1 MAQDAAK
8 RSEPLSG
15 ILADAFSD
23 RFGEPPAILVRAPG
37 RVNLIGEHT
46 DYNDGF
52 VLPLAIDR
60 AVWIALRPRGDRE
73 VHVWSTDFG
82 ETAHFALDRLHNERA
97 GWSEY
102 LKGTASLLERA
113 GHRLSGWE
121 GMIGSD
127 VPIGAGL
134 SSSAALELATARA
147 FAAVSQFVWE
157 PAAIALLAQR
167 AENEWVGV
175 NCGIMDQMISAVG
188 RDGHAMLIDCRT
200 LGTRAVPVPENTVVV
215 ILDTA
220 TRRGLVDSAYNER
233 RRQCEAAAAFFGVTA
248 LRDVTPEMF
257 EARAGGLDATTV
269 RRARHVVT
277 EDARTL
283 AAAEAMCHGDAA
295 GLGLLMNESHE
306 SLRDDFEV
314 SSPALDT
321 MVEIAQAQPGCQG
334 ARMTG
339 AGFGGCAVALVD
351 RDQSSDVVERVT
363 AEYER
368 RTSLAPRLYVTEA
381 TAGASV
387 VASGVT
393 IRGAPNVRSREG

>member
-1 MAQDAAK
+1 MRPELLSDVLA
-8 RSEPLSG
+8 RHFSE
-15 ILADAFSD
+15 
-23 RFGEPPAILVRAPG
+23 RFAEPPAILVRAPG

-60 AVWIALRPRGDRE
+60 AVWIALRARADRE

-82 ETAHFALDRLHNERA
+82 ESAHFALDQLER
-97 GWSEY
+97 GGPRWSEY
-102 LKGTASLLERA
+102 LKGTAWALERA
-113 GHRLSGWE
+113 GHRLTGWE
-121 GMIGSD
+121 GVMGSD

-134 SSSAALELATARA
+134 SSSAAVELATARA
-147 FAAVSQFVWE
+147 FAAASQLAWE
-157 PAAIALLAQR
+157 PAVMARLAQR

-175 NCGIMDQMISAVG
+175 NCGIMDQMISAAG
-188 RDGHAMLIDCRT
+188 REDQAVLIDCRT
-200 LGTRAVPVPENTVVV
+200 LGTRAVPLPKNTVVV

-233 RRQCEAAAAFFGVTA
+233 RRQCEAAAAFFGVQA

-257 EARAGGLDATTV
+257 EARAGGLDETTA

-277 EDARTL
+277 ENTRTL
-283 AAAEAMCHGDAA
+283 AAAEVMCRGDATA
-295 GLGLLMNESHE
+295 LGLLMNESHE

-314 SSPALDT
+314 SSSALDT
-321 MVEIAQAQPGCQG
+321 MVEIAQARPGCHG

-351 RDQSSDVVERVT
+351 RGQSSAFVERVT

-368 RTSLAPRLYVTEA
+368 QSRVLPRLYVSEA
-381 TAGASV
+381 TAGAAA
-387 VASGVT
+387 VARVAADDADSP
-393 IRGAPNVRSREG
+393 IHARWRSL

>member
-1 MAQDAAK
+1 MRPELLRDVVA
-8 RSEPLSG
+8 RHFSE
-15 ILADAFSD
+15 
-23 RFGEPPAILVRAPG
+23 RFGAPPAIVVRAPG

-60 AVWIALRPRGDRE
+60 AVWIALRPRADRE
-73 VHVWSTDFG
+73 VHVWSTEFA
-82 ETAHFALDRLHNERA
+82 EAAHFALDRLDPLERGREGPA
-97 GWSEY
+97 WSEY
-102 LKGTASLLERA
+102 LKGTAWALQRA
-113 GHRLSGWE
+113 GHGLAGWD
-121 GMIGSD
+121 GVIGSD
-127 VPIGAGL
+127 VPIAAGL

-147 FAAVSQFVWE
+147 FAATSRISWD
-157 PAAIALLAQR
+157 PGAMARLAQR

-188 RDGHAMLIDCRT
+188 REGHAVLIDCRT
-200 LGTRAVPVPENTVVV
+200 LQADAVPLPEDMVVV

-233 RRQCEAAAAFFGVTA
+233 RRQCEAAAAFFGVAA
-248 LRDVTPEMF
+248 LRDVTPDMLA
-257 EARAGGLDATTV
+257 ARAGGLDATAA

-277 EDARTL
+277 ENGRTL
-283 AAAEAMCHGDAA
+283 AAAEAMRHGDAA
-295 GLGLLMNESHE
+295 ALGRFMNESHH

-321 MVEIAQAQPGCQG
+321 MVEIARAQRGCQG

-351 RDQSSDVVERVT
+351 RDLSPDFAGRVA

-368 RTSLAPRLYVTEA
+368 LTRLVPQIYVTEA
-381 TAGASV
+381 TAGA
-387 VASGVT
+387 AAYP
-393 IRGAPNVRSREG
+393 R

>member
-1 MAQDAAK
+1 MSVLSDSVAAHF
-8 RSEPLSG
+8 SE
-15 ILADAFSD
+15 

-52 VLPLAIDR
+52 VLPLAINR
-60 AVWIALRPRGDRE
+60 AVWIALRPRADRE

-82 ETAHFALDRLHNERA
+82 ESARFALDRLERGGA
-97 GWSEY
+97 TWSEY
-102 LKGTASLLERA
+102 LKGTAWVLEST
-113 GHRLSGWE
+113 GHRLTGWE
-121 GMIGSD
+121 GVIASD

-134 SSSAALELATARA
+134 SSSAAVELATARA
-147 FAAVSQFVWE
+147 FAAVSQVAWE
-157 PAAIALLAQR
+157 PAAMARLAQR
-167 AENEWVGV
+167 AENQWVGV
-175 NCGIMDQMISAVG
+175 NCGIMDQMISAAG
-188 RDGHAMLIDCRT
+188 REGQAMLIDCRT
-200 LGTRAVPVPENTVVV
+200 LGVRAVPLPDNTVVV

-233 RRQCEAAAAFFGVTA
+233 RRQCEAAAAFFGVAA
-248 LRDVTPEMF
+248 LRDVTPEML
-257 EARAGGLDATTV
+257 EARARGLDATTA

-283 AAAEAMCHGDAA
+283 AAADAMCSGDA
-295 GLGLLMNESHE
+295 GTLGLLMDESHE
-306 SLRDDFEV
+306 SLREDFEV

-321 MVEIAQAQPGCQG
+321 MVEIAQAQPGCHG

-351 RDQSSDVVERVT
+351 RVYSAAFVERVA

-368 RTSLAPRLYVTEA
+368 RTRLAPRIYVTEA
-381 TAGASV
+381 SAGASV
-387 VASGVT
+387 VASGL
-393 IRGAPNVRSREG
+393 ISSR